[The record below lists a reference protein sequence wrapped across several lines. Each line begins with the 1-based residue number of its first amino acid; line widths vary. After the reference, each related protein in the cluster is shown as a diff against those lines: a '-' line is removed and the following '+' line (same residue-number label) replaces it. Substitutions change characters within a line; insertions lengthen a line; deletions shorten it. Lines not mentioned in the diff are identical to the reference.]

1 MAPQGDAMTVP
12 VAGPGLACYAAP
24 MVSAHPAP
32 LDPTT
37 PDRFAARVLT
47 REIRAGA
54 RLMRLI
60 DDRNPLAVPILREL
74 HRQTEAGHERAHV
87 IGLTGNPGAGKSTLG
102 AALVAHWRSLGRRV
116 GVIAI
121 DPSSPFS
128 GGAILGDR
136 IRMAEHS
143 LDDSVFIR
151 SVATRGHLG
160 GLSASTHDLVMVLD
174 AMGYDPILIET
185 VGVGQDEVD
194 VVKVADTTAVVM
206 VPGLGDEIQA
216 LKAGLLEVADVFV
229 INKADREGVDRAE
242 KDLRVM
248 QSLVR
253 GHDDDQPGP
262 WEVPILRTVATSR
275 EGIAALAERLE
286 SHRRYVT
293 APGAERDATLAARR
307 LARARHV
314 LEGLVRDR
322 VQTAFE
328 AALTSLGATALLEG
342 VASRETDPWSE
353 ADRLFQTILE
363 GQPR

>member
-1 MAPQGDAMTVP
+1 
-12 VAGPGLACYAAP
+12 
-24 MVSAHPAP
+24 MVSVSRPDLPVSHD
-32 LDPTT
+32 LDFPE
-37 PDRFAARVLT
+37 RFAARVLA

-60 DDRNPLAVPILREL
+60 DDRDPRAVPVLRRL
-74 HRQTEAGHERAHV
+74 HEHTGRAHV

-102 AALVAHWRSLGRRV
+102 AALVAHWRGLGKRV
-116 GVIAI
+116 GVVAI

-160 GLSASTHDLVMVLD
+160 GLSASTHDLVMVMD

-229 INKADREGVDRAE
+229 LNKADRDGVDRAE

-248 QSLVR
+248 QSLAR
-253 GHDDDQPGP
+253 GHDDEAPAGGGP
-262 WEVPILRTVATSR
+262 WVVPILRTVATGR
-275 EGIAALAERLE
+275 EGIARLAEALE
-286 SHRRYVT
+286 AHRQHLEAAVQV
-293 APGAERDATLAARR
+293 GANDTSARIR
-307 LARARHV
+307 QRARARHV

-322 VQTAFE
+322 IQTAFA
-328 AALTSLGATALLEG
+328 AALERRGGDALLER
-342 VASRETDPWSE
+342 VLERELDPWTE
-353 ADRLFQTILE
+353 AEALMRSMFAASDEVSGPAGRMPGPME
-363 GQPR
+363 VEP

>member
-1 MAPQGDAMTVP
+1 M
-12 VAGPGLACYAAP
+12 AAP
-24 MVSAHPAP
+24 LFPT
-32 LDPTT
+32 DPDT
-37 PDRFAARVLT
+37 FASRVAAGET
-47 REIRAGA
+47 RAGA
-54 RLMRLI
+54 RLMRYL
-60 DDRNPLAVPILREL
+60 DDRDARAVPILRALYARLAEV
-74 HRQTEAGHERAHV
+74 RGPRRAHV

-102 AALVAHWRSLGRRV
+102 AALVAHWRKQGRKV

-143 LDDSVFIR
+143 LDDAVFIR

-160 GLSASTHDLVMVLD
+160 GLSASTHDLVLVFE

-194 VVKVADTTAVVM
+194 VVRVADTTAVVM

-229 INKADREGVDRAE
+229 LNKADRDGVDRAE
-242 KDLRVM
+242 RDLRTM
-248 QSLVR
+248 QSLAHS
-253 GHDDDQPGP
+253 HDSNAP
-262 WEVPILRTVATSR
+262 WEVPIVRTVATER
-275 EGIAALAERLE
+275 TGIATLCDVLDAHRERRSELPAE
-286 SHRRYVT
+286 
-293 APGAERDATLAARR
+293 RR

-322 VQTAFE
+322 IQEAFD
-328 AALTSLGATALLEG
+328 AALSGLGANAILTG
-342 VASRETDPWSE
+342 VADRAVDPWAQAE
-353 ADRLFQTILE
+353 AILAAMWSKVA
-363 GQPR
+363 R

>member
-1 MAPQGDAMTVP
+1 
-12 VAGPGLACYAAP
+12 
-24 MVSAHPAP
+24 
-32 LDPTT
+32 
-37 PDRFAARVLT
+37 
-47 REIRAGA
+47 
-54 RLMRLI
+54 MRLI

-74 HRQTEAGHERAHV
+74 HRQLDAGRERAHV

-102 AALVAHWRSLGRRV
+102 AALVAHWRGLGKRV

-174 AMGYDPILIET
+174 AMGYDPVLIET

-229 INKADREGVDRAE
+229 INKADRDGVDRAE

-248 QSLVR
+248 QSLVK
-253 GHDDDQPGP
+253 GHDDEGDTGP
-262 WEVPILRTVATSR
+262 WEVPIVRTVATSR
-275 EGIAALAERLE
+275 EGIAGLADQLE

-293 APGAERDATLAARR
+293 APGAERDATLARRR

-328 AALTSLGATALLEG
+328 AALHSLGAAALLEG
-342 VASRETDPWSE
+342 VASRESDPWSE
-353 ADRLFQTILE
+353 ADRLFQAILT
-363 GQPR
+363 GYRR

>member
-1 MAPQGDAMTVP
+1 M
-12 VAGPGLACYAAP
+12 AAP
-24 MVSAHPAP
+24 LNPT
-32 LDPTT
+32 DPET
-37 PDRFAARVLT
+37 FAARVAAGET
-47 REIRAGA
+47 RAGA
-54 RLMRLI
+54 RLMRYL
-60 DDRNPLAVPILREL
+60 DDRDPRAVPILRAL
-74 HRQTEAGHERAHV
+74 YARLVEARGPSRAHV

-102 AALVAHWRSLGRRV
+102 AALVAHWRKLGRKV

-143 LDDSVFIR
+143 LDDAVFIR

-160 GLSASTHDLVMVLD
+160 GLSASTHDLVLVFE

-194 VVKVADTTAVVM
+194 VVRVADTTAVVM

-229 INKADREGVDRAE
+229 LNKADRDGVDRAE
-242 KDLRVM
+242 RDLRTM
-248 QSLVR
+248 QSLAQS
-253 GHDDDQPGP
+253 HEPSAA
-262 WEVPILRTVATSR
+262 WEVPIIRTVATER
-275 EGIAALAERLE
+275 TGIATLCEVLDAHRERRAALSSE
-286 SHRRYVT
+286 
-293 APGAERDATLAARR
+293 RR

-322 VQTAFE
+322 IQAAFD
-328 AALTSLGATALLEG
+328 AALSGLGAEAVLTG
-342 VASRETDPWSE
+342 VADRAVDPWAQAE
-353 ADRLFQTILE
+353 AILTAMW
-363 GQPR
+363 PRVAR

>member
-1 MAPQGDAMTVP
+1 MTGAEPCYSLLMASLDTSDP
-12 VAGPGLACYAAP
+12 VA
-24 MVSAHPAP
+24 
-32 LDPTT
+32 
-37 PDRFAARVLT
+37 FAARVRA

-60 DDRNPLAVPILREL
+60 DDRDPRAVPILEAL
-74 HRQTEAGHERAHV
+74 HKDGGKAHI

-102 AALVAHWRSLGRRV
+102 AALVAHWRALGKRV

-136 IRMAEHS
+136 IRMVEHS

-160 GLSASTHDLVMVLD
+160 GLSASTHDLVLVLD

-194 VVKVADTTAVVM
+194 VVKVAHTTAVVL
-206 VPGLGDEIQA
+206 VPGLGDDIQA

-229 INKADREGVDRAE
+229 VNKADREGVERTE

-248 QSLVR
+248 QSL
-253 GHDDDQPGP
+253 GHQHHPDPHGSELP
-262 WEVPILRTVATSR
+262 WEPPVLRTVATRR
-275 EGIAALAERLE
+275 EGIAELADALET
-286 SHRRYVT
+286 HRIRST
-293 APGAERDATLAARR
+293 RSDDQQARVR
-307 LARARHV
+307 TRHL

-322 VQTAFE
+322 IATAFQK
-328 AALTSLGATALLEG
+328 ALDALGGDVLLDRVSAREHNPWTVADALLDHITRTHR
-342 VASRETDPWSE
+342 S
-353 ADRLFQTILE
+353 
-363 GQPR
+363 

>member
-1 MAPQGDAMTVP
+1 MLWARAMAATQQPTEPEPLD
-12 VAGPGLACYAAP
+12 
-24 MVSAHPAP
+24 VSAA
-32 LDPTT
+32 T
-37 PDRFAARVLT
+37 FAARVVAG
-47 REIRAGA
+47 EIRAGA
-54 RLMRLI
+54 RLMRYL
-60 DDRNPLAVPILREL
+60 DDRDPRAVPILRAL
-74 HRQTEAGHERAHV
+74 YARLVEARGQRRAHV

-102 AALVAHWRSLGRRV
+102 AALVAHWRKEGRRV

-143 LDDSVFIR
+143 LDDAVFIR

-160 GLSASTHDLVMVLD
+160 GLSASTHDLVLVFE

-194 VVKVADTTAVVM
+194 VVRVADTTAVVM

-229 INKADREGVDRAE
+229 LNKADRDGVDRAE
-242 KDLRVM
+242 RDLRTM
-248 QSLVR
+248 QSLAQS
-253 GHDDDQPGP
+253 HDPSAA
-262 WEVPILRTVATSR
+262 WEVPIIRTVAT
-275 EGIAALAERLE
+275 ER
-286 SHRRYVT
+286 SGV
-293 APGAERDATLAARR
+293 ATLCEVLDAHRERRASLPGERR

-322 VQTAFE
+322 IQAAFDE
-328 AALTSLGATALLEG
+328 ALTSLGAEAVLTG
-342 VASRETDPWSE
+342 VADRAVDPWAQAE
-353 ADRLFQTILE
+353 AILTAMW
-363 GQPR
+363 PRVAR